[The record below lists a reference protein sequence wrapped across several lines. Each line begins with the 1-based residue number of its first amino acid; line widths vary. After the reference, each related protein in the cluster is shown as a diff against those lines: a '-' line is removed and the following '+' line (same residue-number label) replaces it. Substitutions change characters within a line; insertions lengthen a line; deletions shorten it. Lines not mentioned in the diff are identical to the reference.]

1 VIGEND
7 LRDDDTVE
15 SEGVAYGSSGDDA
28 IVESKDRPPSFL
40 RWLGELVLMVVLA
53 FALASGIRTFVVQP
67 YVIPTGSMIPT
78 IEIGERVLANK
89 FIYRFSTPQPGDVVV
104 FDDPTGTVPTLIKR
118 VIAVGGQTIDILDGA
133 VYVDG
138 KKLDE
143 PYTYGKQ
150 TEPGDVLLPLK
161 IPEGEVWLMGDN
173 RTNSH
178 DARWFGAQP
187 ASIIKGKAFL
197 RYWPLNRIAGL

>member
-1 VIGEND
+1 VIGDSEQYQD
-7 LRDDDTVE
+7 RDINESSTFDIDGSMDDVKVE
-15 SEGVAYGSSGDDA
+15 T
-28 IVESKDRPPSFL
+28 PPSFL

-53 FALASGIRTFVVQP
+53 FALATGIRTFVIQP

-78 IEIGERVLANK
+78 IGIGERVLANK
-89 FIYRFSTPQPGDVVV
+89 FIYRFGTPQVGDVVV

-118 VIAVGGQTIDILDGA
+118 VVAVGGQTIDIHDGA
-133 VYVDG
+133 VYIDG
-138 KKLDE
+138 VKLDE
-143 PYTYGKQ
+143 PYTHGKP

-161 IPEGEVWLMGDN
+161 IPAGQVWLMGDN

-187 ASIIKGKAFL
+187 AEIIHGRAFV
-197 RYWPLNRIAGL
+197 RYWPLNRFTSL